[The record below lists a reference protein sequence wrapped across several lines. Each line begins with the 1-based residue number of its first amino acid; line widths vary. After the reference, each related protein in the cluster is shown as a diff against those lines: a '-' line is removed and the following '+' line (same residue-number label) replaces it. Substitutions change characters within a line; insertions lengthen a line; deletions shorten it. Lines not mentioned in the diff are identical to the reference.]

1 MPARLL
7 HQTSLGFLKLDES
20 CEQSQEAKRANGQGS
35 GSVEG
40 RGGSGGAAAA
50 RAGAG
55 AGSGTSGSDG
65 ARANSAGGRV
75 AGGAGAGVRARAGA
89 GTGGG
94 GSSGGGIRRGV
105 RGRASGGASH
115 GGGLGGGSQGRG
127 SSRGLGLSGAGAGA
141 GAGGGGGGGGGLAGR
156 SLAHGNSARL
166 LDALVRAGVVAVGV
180 ALGGVGVDNVDA
192 LDVHGVGST
201 GVVSHTASPLD
212 GTLAVAGITTSPDTD
227 ANAHGGLG
235 VAGSALRIGVGQ
247 GADHIAIHGPG
258 GGILLP
264 RDRVGVPGVLG
275 VRHSGPS
282 SAVISGG
289 VTLAEVVSLNLGGV
303 TTESFL

>member
-141 GAGGGGGGGGGLAGR
+141 GAGGGGGGGLAGR

-235 VAGSALRIGVGQ
+235 VAGSALRIGVVQ

>member
-141 GAGGGGGGGGGLAGR
+141 GAGGGGGGGGLAGR

-235 VAGSALRIGVGQ
+235 VAGSALRIGVVQ